1 MSTITFKP
9 FVPDNDVLGD
19 DEALRARIADQ
30 GFLFIKGLGPKDQI
44 RQARTDVMQLLKSE
58 GWIKDGTD
66 PYDGI
71 ANPAVEPCAEGDPQY
86 MAVYKK
92 VLGLKSFDSLPAAE
106 EYMKIAERIMGCEV
120 YNHRRRIGRIT
131 FPGFMAST
139 TGPHQDFFYIRGT
152 PTTYTMWQPIGAC
165 PVGVGPVAVLKN
177 SHREGYIEH
186 KTGVGT
192 KYAGGGVTE
201 NQWPSGAGVEWV
213 CGDYELGD
221 VLIFHSHTIHRAL
234 PNVSGDRFR
243 LSTDNRYQPMDSE
256 RGPGADRTHH
266 NL

>member
-1 MSTITFKP
+1 MSTVTFKT

-19 DEALRARIADQ
+19 DDALRARMADQ
-30 GFLFIKGLGPKDQI
+30 GFLFLKGLGPKDLI
-44 RQARTDVMQLLKSE
+44 RHARTDVMNLLASE
-58 GWIKDGTD
+58 GWIKPGTD

-71 ANPAVEPCAEGDPQY
+71 ANEAIEPCAEGDPQY

-92 VLGLKSFDSLPAAE
+92 VLRLPSFDALPASAA
-106 EYMKIAERIMGCEV
+106 YMTLAERIMGTEV

-152 PTTYTMWQPIGAC
+152 PTTYTMWQPIGEC
-165 PVGVGPVAVLKN
+165 PVEVGPVAVLKG
-177 SHREGYIEH
+177 SHRGGYIEH
-186 KTGVGT
+186 QLGVGT

-201 NQWPSGAGVEWV
+201 EQWPTGDDIEWH

-221 VLIFHSHTIHRAL
+221 VLVFHSHTIHRAL
-234 PNVSGDRFR
+234 PNMSADRFR

-256 RGPGADRTHH
+256 RGPGADKTHH